1 LLYFCSLQR
10 EINSIEEVKKKVLI
24 ENSYKLFK
32 DTDAFA
38 KSLLMTLAQNPKLL
52 A

>member
-1 LLYFCSLQR
+1 MKSG
-10 EINSIEEVKKKVLI
+10 EEVKKKVLI
-24 ENSYKLFK
+24 ENTYKLFK

-38 KSLLMTLAQNPKLL
+38 KSMLTTLAQNPKLL